1 MPPFACPQVVAVLPP
16 AGQELPL
23 CWVPVEDA
31 PTVPG
36 VTWKTLTVQPP
47 CNGQSPTAH
56 SERPGAP
63 TAPGCCLGAGDPQ
76 EQGEGRVLG
85 AWGGGC

>member
-1 MPPFACPQVVAVLPP
+1 MLPP

-23 CWVPVEDA
+23 GWVPVEDT

-47 CNGQSPTAH
+47 CSGQGPAVQG
-56 SERPGAP
+56 EPLGVPA
-63 TAPGCCLGAGDPQ
+63 ALGCCLGARDPR
-76 EQGEGRVLG
+76 EWGVGRVLG
-85 AWGGGC
+85 AQGRGC

>member
-1 MPPFACPQVVAVLPP
+1 MLPP

-23 CWVPVEDA
+23 GWVLVEDT

-47 CNGQSPTAH
+47 SGQGPIAQG
-56 SERPGAP
+56 EPLRAPAAPWCCPGAR
-63 TAPGCCLGAGDPQ
+63 DPW
-76 EQGEGRVLG
+76 EWGVGRVLG
-85 AWGGGC
+85 AQGSG